1 MSNPPA
7 SPPADPDDPLADPAE
22 TPLAAAVRTAL
33 GSVLDPEIR
42 RPITELGMVKSVAVD
57 SNGQVS
63 VAVFL
68 TVSACPMRDTITDRV
83 TAAVTAVPGVAGV
96 TVELDVMDDEQRLRL
111 RELLQGPGQRDI
123 VFNRPGSTTRVIAVA
138 SGKGGVG
145 KSSVT
150 VNLAVALAARGR
162 SVGLLDADIY
172 GHSIPRLIGIDR
184 MPTRVEGMILPPS
197 AHGVQVISMLLFKPG
212 GVPQAVAYRGPM
224 THSAL
229 KQFLTDVYWGDL
241 DYLLLDL
248 PPGTGD
254 MAMSVGQLLP
264 QSELLIVT
272 TPQAAAAEVSVRAGM
287 MAIHTK
293 QRVLG
298 VVENMSNFGCP
309 HCGEPIDIF
318 GAGGGTLVAELLT
331 RELQTNVP
339 LLARIPFDVGM
350 REGGDNGQ
358 PMVLAE
364 PASAAAAGLFGLA
377 DHIEGQGRGLAGLS
391 LGLTPASRF

>member
-1 MSNPPA
+1 
-7 SPPADPDDPLADPAE
+7 
-22 TPLAAAVRTAL
+22 LAAAVRTAL
-33 GSVLDPEIR
+33 GNVLDPEIR

-83 TAAVTAVPGVAGV
+83 TGAVTAVPGVAGV

-111 RELLQGPGQRDI
+111 HPNCCRVPGQRDI
-123 VFNRPGSTTRVIAVA
+123 VFNRPGSTTRVMRLPPVRAGSQVLRP
-138 SGKGGVG
+138 
-145 KSSVT
+145 

-197 AHGVQVISMLLFKPG
+197 AHGVQVFRCCCSSRVVCRKRSPTAADD
-212 GVPQAVAYRGPM
+212 PQRSEAV
-224 THSAL
+224 
-229 KQFLTDVYWGDL
+229 LTDVYWGDL

-264 QSELLIVT
+264 
-272 TPQAAAAEVSVRAGM
+272 
-287 MAIHTK
+287 
-293 QRVLG
+293 
-298 VVENMSNFGCP
+298 
-309 HCGEPIDIF
+309 
-318 GAGGGTLVAELLT
+318 
-331 RELQTNVP
+331 
-339 LLARIPFDVGM
+339 
-350 REGGDNGQ
+350 
-358 PMVLAE
+358 
-364 PASAAAAGLFGLA
+364 
-377 DHIEGQGRGLAGLS
+377 
-391 LGLTPASRF
+391 SRNC

>member
-1 MSNPPA
+1 MPTSST
-7 SPPADPDDPLADPAE
+7 SPTDPADPTDGQPDSPLA
-22 TPLAAAVRTAL
+22 TAVRTAL

-42 RPITELGMVKSVAVD
+42 RPITELGMVKSVSVD
-57 SNGQVS
+57 PAGHVS
-63 VAVFL
+63 VGVFL

-83 TAAVTAVPGVAGV
+83 TAAVSAVPGVAGV
-96 TVELDVMDDEQRLRL
+96 QVELDVMDDEQRQRL
-111 RELLQGPGQRDI
+111 RDLLQGPGQRDI
-123 VFNRPGSTTRVIAVA
+123 VFNRPGSTTRVIAIA

-150 VNLAVALAARGR
+150 ANLAVALAARGR

-254 MAMSVGQLLP
+254 MSMSVGQLLP

-272 TPQAAAAEVSVRAGM
+272 TPQSAAAEVSVRAGM

-293 QRVLG
+293 QRVIG
-298 VVENMSNFGCP
+298 VVENMSNFNCP

-318 GAGGGTLVAELLT
+318 GTGGGTLVAELLT
-331 RELQTNVP
+331 RELKTDIR

-350 REGGDNGQ
+350 REGGDSGQ
-358 PMVLAE
+358 PMVVAQPE
-364 PASAAAAGLFGLA
+364 SAAAIGIEGLA
-377 DHIEGQGRGLAGLS
+377 DHIEGQGRGLAGMS